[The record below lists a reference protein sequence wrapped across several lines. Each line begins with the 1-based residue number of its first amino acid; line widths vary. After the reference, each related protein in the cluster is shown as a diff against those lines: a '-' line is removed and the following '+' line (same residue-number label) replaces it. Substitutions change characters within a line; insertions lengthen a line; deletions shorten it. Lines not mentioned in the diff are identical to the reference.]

1 MKVRG
6 SDALLLS
13 RHCTWHTHM
22 HLDIQREKFI
32 FFFFLKES
40 LSEGI
45 YILCVFMLEAIA
57 KGT

>member
-1 MKVRG
+1 M
-6 SDALLLS
+6 A
-13 RHCTWHTHM
+13 HTHA
-22 HLDIQREKFI
+22 LRLPYIQREKFI